1 MAPSTKGG
9 VPAITIF
16 SFVVRKPGSYH
27 WLCVMPCDDAQGWAM
42 QHDGYMA
49 GTITVRPAS

>member
-1 MAPSTKGG
+1 
-9 VPAITIF
+9 
-16 SFVVRKPGSYH
+16 VVRKPGVYH
-27 WLCVMPCDDAQGWAM
+27 WWCVMPCDDAHGWAM